1 MEKTY
6 IGIDPGSIGFVTALF
21 PNGNKEFYSVDEN
34 DDLALGRILK
44 SIKDRSSE
52 VSACMEQ
59 IHALFGASASS
70 TFKFGEIFGLLKGLL
85 IANEIPYV
93 LVPPKE
99 WQKEIWIHQDEI
111 YVSKV
116 RKVKDKT
123 TGEPTYQTVKAVD
136 PKPTS
141 INAARRLFPSVDL
154 RKNDRCKKID
164 DNKVDSLLIA
174 EYARRKNL

>member
-6 IGIDPGSIGFVTALF
+6 IGIDPGSVGFITAIF
-21 PNGNKEFYSVDEN
+21 PNGEKEFYSIDEN

-44 SIKDRSSE
+44 DIKNRSWE

-59 IHALFGASASS
+59 VHAIFGSSAGS
-70 TFKFGEIFGLLKGLL
+70 TFSFGEIFGVLKGLL

-93 LVPPKE
+93 LVPPKD
-99 WQKEIWIHQDEI
+99 WQKEIWINQDEI
-111 YVSKV
+111 YTTKQRTMTDKV
-116 RKVKDKT
+116 
-123 TGEPTYQTVKAVD
+123 TGTKYAKSYKAVD

-141 INAARRLFPSVDL
+141 INAARRIFPNIDL
-154 RKNDRCKKID
+154 RKNERCKKID

>member
-6 IGIDPGSIGFVTALF
+6 IGIDPGMQGFVTALF
-21 PNGNKEFYSVDEN
+21 PNGEKEFYSVDEN

-44 SIKDRSSE
+44 DIKKRSWE
-52 VSACMEQ
+52 VTCVMEDVHAIFGSSAN
-59 IHALFGASASS
+59 S
-70 TFKFGEIFGLLKGLL
+70 TFAFGEIKGVLKGLL
-85 IANEIPYV
+85 IANEIPYT

-111 YVSKV
+111 LTTKQRTMTNKDSGEKT
-116 RKVKDKT
+116 VKQ
-123 TGEPTYQTVKAVD
+123 YKAVD

-141 INAARRLFPSVDL
+141 INAARRLFPNVDL
-154 RKNDRCKKID
+154 RKNERCKKTD